1 MQSNRALFAL
11 IATNFLTAMGITVVV
26 PFISNI
32 EGIFGVASGYG
43 IWIITMFML
52 SYSMGMALIG
62 RLSDSVGRRPVYIAS
77 MGLFAGGLL
86 LSALAPSFAWV
97 LVGRFLQGIG
107 ASGSLP
113 IAQTIAY
120 ERFGERKGLV
130 MGGISAAFGIGVVAA
145 INLGGGIYSL
155 WGWRAV
161 FFVTFGLS
169 LIGFAISFLLPE
181 TLRVR
186 KRMSL
191 DLSGIISFGVAIASF
206 MLVFRG
212 LAEGTLLS
220 SAVLPYLIV
229 LIVSGVIFIV
239 REGRA
244 SEPAIDLRLFA
255 NNTFSL
261 VIIVAVLGGIGMFIF
276 QTFLPSF
283 AQVLLG
289 YTVAQASFSIDVMA
303 LAMIISA
310 GVTGAMSDRFGPERL
325 LLFSL
330 VVTALAFYLITA
342 IPNPGV
348 AYYLASAIAG
358 LGLGSLMTPINV
370 IGMREGGVGRE
381 GVSSGIVSL
390 SRTTGGIIGPTIAG
404 FILSR
409 TDFSSLFALT
419 NILNAYHRIYRF
431 GFWALVV
438 GAITAALLFIL
449 KIRKGVGI

>member
-1 MQSNRALFAL
+1 MQSKRTLFAL
-11 IATNFLTAMGITVVV
+11 IATNFLTAMGITIVV
-26 PFISNI
+26 PFIGNVQ
-32 EGIFGVASGYG
+32 GIFGVDPGYG

-62 RLSDSVGRRPVYIAS
+62 RLSDSVGRRPVYITS
-77 MGLFAGGLL
+77 MALFAGGLL
-86 LSALAPSFAWV
+86 LSAVAPSFAWV
-97 LVGRFLQGIG
+97 LAGRFLQGIG
-107 ASGSLP
+107 ASGALP

-120 ERFGERKGLV
+120 ERFGDRKGLV

-169 LIGFAISFLLPE
+169 VMGFAVSFLLPE

-186 KRMSL
+186 KKMSV
-191 DLSGIISFGVAIASF
+191 DLGGIVSFGVAIAAF
-206 MLVFRG
+206 MLMFKG
-212 LAEGTLLS
+212 LSGGTFLS
-220 SAVLPYLIV
+220 SAVLPYAIV
-229 LIVSGVIFIV
+229 LVVSATIFLAVERRV
-239 REGRA
+239 R
-244 SEPAIDLRLFA
+244 EPAIDPRLFRNSA
-255 NNTFSL
+255 FSL
-261 VIIVAVLGGIGMFIF
+261 VIITAVLGGIGMFIF
-276 QTFLPSF
+276 QTFLPGF

-310 GVTGAMSDRFGPERL
+310 GVTGTISDRFGPEKP

-330 VVTALAFYLITA
+330 VATGLAFYLITV
-342 IPNPGV
+342 IPNP
-348 AYYLASAIAG
+348 ALSYYLASAIAG
-358 LGLGSLMTPINV
+358 MGLGSLMTPINV
-370 IGMREGGVGRE
+370 IGMREGGPGHE

-409 TDFSSLFALT
+409 TDFSSLFALD
-419 NILNAYHRIYRF
+419 NILNAYRRIYRF
-431 GFWALVV
+431 GFWTLIVGGIAGVVLLVMR
-438 GAITAALLFIL
+438 
-449 KIRKGVGI
+449 RKERS